1 MKLKFAVIILSF
13 AVVLSCKTADEDE
26 VVLKVGKYTL
36 AESEVKAKRENTRY
50 KSLTNQEFE
59 DKLIEEGRIIAFTL
73 DHRYDT
79 ISTLNTLLHYASRA
93 YVSREDGFV
102 WNKKVKPGLQLTEKA
117 IRDAYDKRSQEYT
130 FEIIRLSDKSNT
142 EKYFKVINNFDL
154 LRKNAL
160 SDKTAMVFT
169 LNARFP
175 YYPLCKYINI
185 SDTLKAGDVLKPGET
200 EDGYIYSRV
209 KSVKPFLQKSYE
221 DEKPGIKN
229 ELRLGLAQKY
239 VWDNQKQLLDKAKP
253 AIYDRAL
260 LELVSKFDGSQKSWP
275 GINPT
280 LKLMEYTFSGK
291 RVAYLVSDF
300 KEFVDNEPVFMGSL
314 ANPLDVRK
322 MLQSVIITQYL
333 SAEAQQMNVE
343 ADGDYIQFRKNYQ
356 EYIFIG
362 HFRRNYIMPKIST
375 PSDDE
380 LEEYYRNHRDDF
392 KAFESAK
399 VAIYK
404 FKDNNSAVRGQMLL
418 SRKSMGTLGA
428 KGNGQNENTVS
439 LPKASLIDLKI
450 EDLTYNPKLIVTIL
464 KLNQS
469 QVSSPLEINGEF
481 LVIVL
486 VSKEGLTT
494 LPFVYA
500 KNDLRQIVFALKE
513 KELSSRLQ
521 GELEDKYPTEKN
533 TIKVYLSQLKGQGL

>member
-1 MKLKFAVIILSF
+1 MKLKFAVILLSF
-13 AVVLSCKTADEDE
+13 AVVLSCKRADKDN

-36 AESEVKAKRENTRY
+36 AKSEVKAKRENNRY

-130 FEIIRLSDKSNT
+130 FEIIRLSEKSNA

-154 LRKNAL
+154 LHKNAL

-169 LNARFP
+169 LNVRFP

-200 EDGYIYSRV
+200 EDGYICSRV
-209 KSVKPFLQKSYE
+209 QSVKPFLQKSYE

-253 AIYDRAL
+253 AIHDRAL
-260 LELVSKFDGSQKSWP
+260 LELVSKFDASQKSWP

-356 EYIFIG
+356 ENIFIG
-362 HFRRNYIMPKIST
+362 HFRRNYIFPKIST
-375 PSDDE
+375 PSENE
-380 LEEYYRNHRDDF
+380 LEDYYRNHRDDF

-399 VAIYK
+399 IAVYK
-404 FKDNNSAVRGQMLL
+404 FKDNNSAVHGQMML
-418 SRKSMGTLGA
+418 SRKSMG
-428 KGNGQNENTVS
+428 N

-450 EDLTYNPKLIVTIL
+450 KDLTYDPKLIVTIL

-469 QVSSPLEINGEF
+469 QVSSPLEVNGEF
-481 LVIVL
+481 LIIVL
-486 VSKEGLTT
+486 VSKEGLTN
-494 LPFVYA
+494 LPFNYA
-500 KNDLRQIVFALKE
+500 KNYIRQIVSALKE

-521 GELEDKYPTEKN
+521 DELEDKYPTEKN
-533 TIKVYLSQLKGQGL
+533 TIKVYLSQLKGQGR